1 MIVWLFHVLSY
12 HPIGVSY
19 LILSFFTARINAY
32 DEITAY
38 NNDSYSID
46 TYSGE
51 WLLTYSLFPCLP
63 VCLCVCMHVCMYVCM
78 YVCMHVCI
86 CIYLCMYAVC
96 MYIYICMYVCMY
108 VYVSIYVCLLAVGN
122 LYICHYMMH
131 RSIDDAGVG
140 DGCLAFS
147 HCNYQGQ
154 CDYCYERCHC
164 YRGFGSRSDLLTVG
178 RDVQPDCSS
187 SE

>member
-1 MIVWLFHVLSY
+1 
-12 HPIGVSY
+12 
-19 LILSFFTARINAY
+19 
-32 DEITAY
+32 
-38 NNDSYSID
+38 
-46 TYSGE
+46 
-51 WLLTYSLFPCLP
+51 
-63 VCLCVCMHVCMYVCM
+63 MYVSK
-78 YVCMHVCI
+78 YV
-86 CIYLCMYAVC
+86 
-96 MYIYICMYVCMY
+96 YIYICM
-108 VYVSIYVCLLAVGN
+108 YVSIYVCLLAVGN
-122 LYICHYMMH
+122 LYICHCMMH

-147 HCNYQGQ
+147 HCHYQGQ